1 MQWHTHMHSTIHSI
15 NNAEETSQ
23 IYGRIGNV
31 DAQSLDFPFD
41 LHYGLLHGPSPRAT
55 PVDLP

>member
-1 MQWHTHMHSTIHSI
+1 MQWHTHMHSTIHS
-15 NNAEETSQ
+15 EETSQ

-31 DAQSLDFPFD
+31 DPQSLDFPFD